1 MGGSSP
7 HRIAVFVVGALVFVA
22 GYLVFPVESDAGYV
36 INDALWNASGPEL
49 RPWTEISAHHPL
61 FHVAANLL
69 TPVLDACGV
78 EQPGHHAAKMLS
90 AMSGA
95 LGSALSVLAGG
106 ARRWWAG
113 LLVAAPLV
121 ATSGFWIEAGTGE
134 NVLLG
139 VAGALLAT
147 AVALDPNA
155 RPRRL
160 GMVVVLAL
168 LCRQDNVLLVPAW
181 AYALGQRLDGPTR
194 LRTLS
199 VWLAATGAAALAV
212 FTLIWIAFGEDWTFV
227 DYLTYSASQ
236 IAPYESGSWSH
247 AGGVDAVKVNVGALT
262 VLVIGLVTLDPVVN
276 ICLGL
281 AFVGLLAAMGML
293 LRGARP
299 ARPLVTC
306 ALLVVIVRAPFY
318 VWFEPANFEWWLVP
332 VAVIAWTAA
341 ALTAGPGP
349 LPRPRLL
356 AASAVSLA
364 MLTGTLWTHAPHS
377 WTLRQQHMAQL
388 MNDAVEKGEAGG
400 RPIWLPLS
408 ELARTGFRVRG
419 LRPDRS
425 AMGLSLEG
433 AVKVIKEMTEDK
445 PGQTIV
451 AVHDRSL
458 LYEMPVSET
467 KEEPGPPILDGLGA
481 QYLRR
486 RGRIQ
491 AVIIPAK
498 R

>member
-7 HRIAVFVVGALVFVA
+7 HRIAAFVVAALVFVA
-22 GYLVFPVESDAGYV
+22 SYLGFPVESDAGYL
-36 INDALWNASGPEL
+36 INDALWNGSGPEL
-49 RPWTEISAHHPL
+49 RPWREISAHHPL

-78 EQPGHHAAKMLS
+78 EQPGHHAAKTLS
-90 AMSGA
+90 ALSGA
-95 LGSALSVLAGG
+95 LVIAMIVLAGG

-113 LLVAAPLV
+113 LLVAAPIV
-121 ATSGFWIEAGTGE
+121 ATRGFWIEAGTGE

-147 AVALDPNA
+147 TVALDPNA

-160 GMVVVLAL
+160 GAVIVLAL

-199 VWLAATGAAALAV
+199 AWLAATGGAALAV
-212 FTLIWIAFGEDWTFV
+212 FTLTWIAFGKDLAFG
-227 DYLTYSASQ
+227 DYLTYTASQ
-236 IAPYESGSWSH
+236 IAPHESGSWSYS
-247 AGGVDAVKVNVGALT
+247 GGFDAVKVNAGALT

-276 ICLGL
+276 ICTGL
-281 AFVGLLAAMGML
+281 AFVGLLAAMGLL
-293 LRGARP
+293 LRGTRP
-299 ARPLVTC
+299 ARPMVTC

-318 VWFEPANFEWWLVP
+318 LWFEPANFEWWLVP
-332 VAVIAWTAA
+332 VGVIAWTAA
-341 ALTAGPGP
+341 TLAAGPSP
-349 LPRPRLL
+349 LPRMRLVV
-356 AASAVSLA
+356 ASVVSLA
-364 MLTGTLWTHAPHS
+364 MLTATLWIHVPHT

-388 MNDAVEKGEAGG
+388 MDRAVAMGQAGG
-400 RPIWLPLS
+400 RPIWVPLS
-408 ELARTGFRVRG
+408 ELPYTGFMIRG

-425 AMGLSLEG
+425 AMGKSLPD
-433 AVKVIKEMTEDK
+433 AVKVIEEMARSRPD
-445 PGQTIV
+445 QTIV
-451 AVHDRSL
+451 AVHDRRL
-458 LYEMPVSET
+458 LYEMTVSEG
-467 KEEPGPPILDGLGA
+467 EAELGDPILDQLGA
-481 QYLRR
+481 RYLRR

-491 AVIIPAK
+491 AVIIHPK